1 MNEDEIYNL
10 ERCFIGLRFNTTVYK
25 FYNKMGELEGKI
37 QEISNKNLRTLIG
50 LLEQNIEIIDD
61 ILKEEK

>member
-1 MNEDEIYNL
+1 MEEDEIYNI
-10 ERCFIGLRFNTTVYK
+10 ERAFIGLKFNTTVYK
-25 FYNKMGELEGKI
+25 FSNKIGELEGKI
-37 QEISNKNLRTLIG
+37 QKISNKNLRTLIG